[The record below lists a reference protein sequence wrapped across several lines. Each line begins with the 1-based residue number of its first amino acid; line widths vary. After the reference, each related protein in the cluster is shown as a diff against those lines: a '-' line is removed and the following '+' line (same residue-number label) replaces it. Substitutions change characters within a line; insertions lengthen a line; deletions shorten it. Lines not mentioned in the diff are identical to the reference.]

1 MGYKCITTSST
12 HYLNHFMLSSSKSL
26 LGDSTIS
33 NFYCILVRCDLLFCV
48 FDVAVVVVVGGGGG
62 VISPFTECCGVL
74 VADTANLMMV
84 I

>member
-1 MGYKCITTSST
+1 
-12 HYLNHFMLSSSKSL
+12 MLSSSKSL

-48 FDVAVVVVVGGGGG
+48 FDVAVVVVVVGGG